1 MGNCLNC
8 YNSLYSILKRI
19 FETMK
24 SLFIQQHKQNKS
36 LIESIQDLT
45 KIETKLEDFEF
56 YNYKPPIINNSSSD
70 ISTKLNESFILV
82 SFSSKYNQET
92 SNIKLSEPT
101 TSSSYATSC
110 ISDDLISCSD
120 EVIFCTLP
128 SFTI

>member
-24 SLFIQQHKQNKS
+24 SLFIQQDKQNKS
-36 LIESIQDLT
+36 FIDSIQDLT
-45 KIETKLEDFEF
+45 KIETKLDDFEF
-56 YNYKPPIINNSSSD
+56 YNYKPPIINNSASD

-92 SNIKLSEPT
+92 SNIKSEPT
-101 TSSSYATSC
+101 SSYATSC
-110 ISDDLISCSD
+110 MGDDLISCSD

-128 SFTI
+128 SLTI

>member
-24 SLFIQQHKQNKS
+24 SLFIHQHKQNKS
-36 LIESIQDLT
+36 FIDTIQDLT

-56 YNYKPPIINNSSSD
+56 YNYKPPIIKNSASD
-70 ISTKLNESFILV
+70 ISTKINESFILV

-92 SNIKLSEPT
+92 STIINSEPT
-101 TSSSYATSC
+101 TSSYATSC
-110 ISDDLISCSD
+110 IGDDLISCSD